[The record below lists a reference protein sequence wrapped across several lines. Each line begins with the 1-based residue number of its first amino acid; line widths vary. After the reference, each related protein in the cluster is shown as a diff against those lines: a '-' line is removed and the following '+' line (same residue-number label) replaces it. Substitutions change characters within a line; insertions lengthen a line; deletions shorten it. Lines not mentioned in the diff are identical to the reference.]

1 MEKQNHIIKELT
13 TLINKNNSNAYEV
26 CATIWNYI
34 QNQPQD
40 QQQNV
45 FTIFLKDID
54 YFDVD
59 LTEKHYDYHNVSTE
73 FESIYKLEKQVV
85 RHLIEEAPNDS
96 VFYRKLW
103 DKITDN
109 LLFPS
114 ISSQSL
120 FLCFLWMDICIP
132 YFNLGK
138 GLTMEYDEYKKTID
152 KLKPICKKV
161 NFIFGAPL
169 NQRTQMTSLLL
180 KISEEIKD
188 EIELAV
194 FWSYVLKID
203 SEMTKQIVT
212 SELIRH
218 TSKRIS
224 VQEDEDVL

>member
-1 MEKQNHIIKELT
+1 MEKQNHSIKELT

-34 QNQPQD
+34 QNQPHN
-40 QQQNV
+40 QQQNI

-59 LTEKHYDYHNVSTE
+59 LAEKHYDYNNVSAE
-73 FESIYKLEKQVV
+73 FESIYKLEKQIV
-85 RHLIEEAPNDS
+85 RHLIEEDPTDS
-96 VFYRKLW
+96 LFYRKLW

-109 LLFPS
+109 LLLPN
-114 ISSQSL
+114 IPSQSL

-138 GLTMEYDEYKKTID
+138 GLTMEYDEYKKTLE
-152 KLKPICKKV
+152 KLVPICKKI

-180 KISEEIKD
+180 KISEEIKN
-188 EIELAV
+188 ETELAV
-194 FWSYVLKID
+194 FWSYVLKIN
-203 SEMTKQIVT
+203 SEMTKQIVI
-212 SELIRH
+212 SEIKKQ

-224 VQEDEDVL
+224 VQEDEDAL